1 MWVIVWLQQLTTK
14 AGETRAGK
22 PFVGATGISSLTVH
36 CTIRSCV
43 EPERARAGAR
53 QVALGIHMHRTILAA
68 FLEFSRTAV
77 SMCSAGI
84 VLFPI
89 AVWAAKADVERAR
102 GLDKI
107 VALSNLCFAI
117 PLAVFGAE
125 HLSGARFIM
134 LAVPSYMPWRLFW
147 AYFVGCAL
155 LAASVS
161 IATKIQ
167 LRWSGLLFGIMMTIF
182 VAMIHIPGAIAS
194 PSDRFT
200 WTIVIR
206 EMSFAGGAWTL
217 AGSAMRGQGKSK
229 LITVGR
235 VLIAIAAI
243 FFGVEHFLHPAACPG
258 VPLAKL
264 MPGWIPGRLVIGY
277 LTGAILLVAGLAILL
292 GKKTRM
298 AATYL
303 GTWIVL
309 LVLFIYGPI
318 LIVQLA
324 DPSTA
329 AKVEGINY
337 FADTLLFAGAI
348 LALASATPR
357 TE

>member
-1 MWVIVWLQQLTTK
+1 M
-14 AGETRAGK
+14 
-22 PFVGATGISSLTVH
+22 
-36 CTIRSCV
+36 
-43 EPERARAGAR
+43 
-53 QVALGIHMHRTILAA
+53 LAA

-84 VLFPI
+84 LLLLI
-89 AVWAAKADVERAR
+89 ALWAAKADIARAR
-102 GLDKI
+102 GLDKF

-125 HLSGARFIM
+125 HLSAARGIM
-134 LAVPSYMPWRLFW
+134 FGVPSYMPWRLFW

-155 LAASVS
+155 LAASLS

-167 LRWSGLLFGIMMTIF
+167 VRWSGLLFGIMMFLF
-182 VAMIHIPGAIAS
+182 VAMIHFPGALAS
-194 PSDRFT
+194 PKDRFT

-206 EMSFAGGAWTL
+206 EMSFAGGGWIL
-217 AGSAMRGQGKSK
+217 AGNAMRGQGEGRFINGAQGFIKIAPI

-235 VLIAIAAI
+235 VLVASAAI
-243 FFGVEHFLHPAACPG
+243 FFGVEHFLHPLGRPV
-258 VPLAKL
+258 VPLKNL
-264 MPGWIPGRLVIGY
+264 MPTWIPGRLLIGY
-277 LTGAILLVAGLAILL
+277 LTGAILLVAGASILL
-292 GKKTRM
+292 NKKTRM

-318 LIVQLA
+318 LIASLA

-329 AKVEGINY
+329 VKVEGLNY

-357 TE
+357 TD